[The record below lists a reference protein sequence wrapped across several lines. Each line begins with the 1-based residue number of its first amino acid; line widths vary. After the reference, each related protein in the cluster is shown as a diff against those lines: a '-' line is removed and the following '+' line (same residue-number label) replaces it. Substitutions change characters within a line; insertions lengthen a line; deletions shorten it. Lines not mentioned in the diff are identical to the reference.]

1 MAATTRPRCRSS
13 WASSTRRA
21 CASVAAATFAPS
33 RFHHS
38 LALAAQARIA
48 LAAGDIAGA
57 SELAEAAAR
66 DRVPVAFAEGS
77 DAIVD
82 LTLLLTRRAAGDQP
96 GAESAAVAGLARL
109 EIFLTAV
116 PDEAARA
123 RMRERVPAHA
133 GLLAQQTR
141 A

>member
-1 MAATTRPRCRSS
+1 M
-13 WASSTRRA
+13 
-21 CASVAAATFAPS
+21 
-33 RFHHS
+33 
-38 LALAAQARIA
+38 
-48 LAAGDIAGA
+48 
-57 SELAEAAAR
+57 
-66 DRVPVAFAEGS
+66 PVAFAEGS

-133 GLLAQQTR
+133 GLLAQQPR